1 MHLDNFR
8 VLHAQVGQYINSTYT
23 THYANKIQATDY
35 IEALGWEQ
43 GFYIGN
49 AIKYIS
55 RYGKKNGFNEADLM
69 KAIHYLYL
77 EMDRLERRG

>member
-1 MHLDNFR
+1 MHLDDFKL
-8 VLHAQVGQYINSTYT
+8 LHAQVSQYIHSTYK
-23 THYANKIQATDY
+23 THYGNKIQATDY

-43 GFYIGN
+43 GFYLGN

-55 RYGKKNGFNEADLM
+55 RYGKKAGFNEADLM

-77 EMDRLERRG
+77 EMDRLERKG